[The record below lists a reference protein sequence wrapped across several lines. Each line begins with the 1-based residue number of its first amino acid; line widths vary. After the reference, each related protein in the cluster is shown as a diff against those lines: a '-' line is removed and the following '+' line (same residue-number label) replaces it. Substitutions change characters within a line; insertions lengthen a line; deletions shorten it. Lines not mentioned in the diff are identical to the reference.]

1 MADFTTYRVGLHN
14 VGSYMV
20 SGVPWITG
28 SEGMLKNTEHKI
40 EFPFVTNN
48 FTVVNHTSDTIRV
61 HFNSQDTYPDVL
73 TGVHYV
79 ELDSDEDSFTFN
91 VKCKEVYISAPN
103 DGSNRKFRV
112 IASLTQIPSAQMFT
126 LAGSGLTDAP

>member
-1 MADFTTYRVGLHN
+1 MTNFTTYRVGLHN

-28 SEGMLKNTEHKI
+28 SETMAKNTEKHI
-40 EFPFVTNN
+40 QFPFVTNN

-61 HFNSQDTYPDVL
+61 HFNSVDDGYVL
-73 TGVHYV
+73 AGYHYV

-103 DGSNRKFRV
+103 DGSARKWRIV
-112 IASLTQIPSAQMFT
+112 ASLTQIAPEAMFEIT
-126 LAGSGLTDAP
+126 GNGLTDAP

>member
-20 SGVPWITG
+20 SGVPYITG
-28 SEGMLKNTEHKI
+28 SETMAKNTEEKVS
-40 EFPFVTNN
+40 FPFVTNN
-48 FTVVNHTSDTIRV
+48 FTVVNHTGDTIRV
-61 HFNSQDTYPDVL
+61 HFNSIDTATVL
-73 TGVHYV
+73 TGFHYV

-103 DGSNRKFRV
+103 TGSARKWRIV
-112 IASLTQIPSAQMFT
+112 ASLTQIPAQQMFEIS
-126 LAGSGLTDAP
+126 GPGLTDAP

>member
-1 MADFTTYRVGLHN
+1 MTTFTTYKVGLHN

-28 SEGMLKNTEHKI
+28 SETMEKNTEEKI

-61 HFNSQDTYPDVL
+61 HFNSKATATVL
-73 TGVHYV
+73 TGFHYV

-103 DGSNRKFRV
+103 TGSDRKWRIV
-112 IASLTQIPSAQMFT
+112 ASLTQIPAAQMFDIE
-126 LAGSGLTDAP
+126 GSGLTDAP